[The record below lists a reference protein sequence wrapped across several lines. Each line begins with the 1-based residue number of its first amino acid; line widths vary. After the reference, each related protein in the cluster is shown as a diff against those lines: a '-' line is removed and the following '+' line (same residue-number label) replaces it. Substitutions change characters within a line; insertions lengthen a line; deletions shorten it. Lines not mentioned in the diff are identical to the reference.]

1 MRYHPLLDWRLGI
14 SMVRMFV
21 SPGFVAGLDGNWA
34 MKGLEDWGVTTQR
47 DIGKFIQNFGALIP
61 HQPLEQFGPS
71 GIKWED
77 RIVIVRHP
85 LWDTVDPKDIFADWI
100 TEAARMVGLSNVRSV
115 DSFDLFKRP
124 AWVFRELSSDDPV
137 FHLN

>member
-21 SPGFVAGLDGNWA
+21 DPGFVAGLDGNWA
-34 MKGLEDWGVTTQR
+34 MKGLEDWNVNTQG
-47 DIGKFIQNFGALIP
+47 DIDKFIQNFSSLVRA
-61 HQPLEQFGPS
+61 PLQRFGPS
-71 GIKWED
+71 GIRWGD

-85 LWDTVDPKDIFADWI
+85 LWDAYEPEGILADWI
-100 TEAARMVGLSNVRSV
+100 TEAAGDVGGANVRSV

-124 AWVFRELSSDDPV
+124 AWVFRELSEDNAV
-137 FHLN
+137 FHLR